1 MQMIVGVRHVRGRF
15 FPQLTMIRHSSGSP
29 AGATPPPA
37 SPGDLDFS
45 NFNPYAPND
54 AAPQEIFN
62 LLDGKWVSSKQ
73 KATLVDPLTGS
84 PLLIRPETKS
94 DELEPFLASMR
105 RTKKHGLHNPLK
117 NPERYRLYGDV
128 SAKLAAELRKDSVN
142 DHFVRLIQRVAP
154 KSYAQAKGEVDISR
168 TFLENFSG
176 DQVRFLARGFHVS
189 GDYTG
194 QQSQGYRWPFGAVA
208 LIAPFN
214 FPLEIPV
221 LQLMGALYM
230 GNHVTLK
237 CASTTSMVMEEWL
250 RLMHKCGAPT
260 TDVNFIHTGGR
271 TMRELIAQAAKEDV
285 LRTMLFTGS
294 SDVAEDL
301 AELTRGKIKVEDA
314 GFDWK
319 ILGAD
324 VQDMDYV
331 AFTSDQDAYAH
342 TGQKCSAQ
350 SIMFA
355 HTNWEKAGLFDKMS
369 SLAGRRSLDNLT
381 VGPVLSHTNKDML
394 DHMNSLLQ
402 IPGAKVVFGGK
413 ELTGHS
419 IPSVYGA
426 FQPTAVYVP
435 LKELASDAHFKLCTT
450 EIFGPMQVV
459 TTWESDD
466 DLEAVLECLERMQ
479 HHLTA
484 AVVSNNTEFVNK
496 VLANSVNGT
505 TYAGIRARTT
515 GAPQNH
521 WFGPAGDPRGAG
533 IGSPEAIRLVWSCHR
548 EIIHDTQVPAGWA
561 LPQAS

>member
-1 MQMIVGVRHVRGRF
+1 MQMMIGIRHVRGRL
-15 FPQLTMIRHSSGSP
+15 FPQLTVFRHSSSAP
-29 AGATPPPA
+29 AGATPPNA
-37 SPGDLDFS
+37 NPGDLDFS
-45 NFNPYAPND
+45 NFNPYAPNE

-62 LLDGKWVSSKQ
+62 LLDGKWVSTAQ
-73 KATLVDPLTGS
+73 KATLIDPLSGK
-84 PLLIRPETKS
+84 PLLIRPETS
-94 DELEPFLASMR
+94 SSELEPFLAAMR

-117 NPERYRLYGDV
+117 NPERYRMYGDV
-128 SAKLAAELRKDSVN
+128 SAKLAAELRKPAVN
-142 DHFVRLIQRVAP
+142 DHFCRLIQRVAP

-168 TFLENFSG
+168 VFLENFSG

-194 QQSQGYRWPFGAVA
+194 QQSQGYRWPFGAVC

-214 FPLEIPV
+214 FPMEIPL

-237 CASTTSMVMEEWL
+237 CASTTSMVMEEYL
-250 RLMHKCGAPT
+250 RLMHKCGAPP
-260 TDVNFIHTGGR
+260 TDVNLIHTGGR
-271 TMRELIAQAAKEDV
+271 TMRELIAQGSKENI
-285 LRTMLFTGS
+285 LRNTLFTGS

-319 ILGAD
+319 VMGPD
-324 VQDMDYV
+324 VEELDYV
-331 AFTSDQDAYAH
+331 AYTSDQDAYAH

-355 HTNWEKAGLFDKMS
+355 HSNWEKAGLFNKMEQ
-369 SLAGRRSLDNLT
+369 LASRRSLADLT
-381 VGPVLSHTNKDML
+381 VAPVLSHSNKDMY
-394 DHMNSLLQ
+394 DHVNGLLE

-413 ELTGHS
+413 ELDGHT
-419 IPSVYGA
+419 IPKIYGA

-435 LKELASDAHFKLCTT
+435 LKELASDKHFDLCTT

-466 DLEAVLECLERMQ
+466 DLEVVLNCLEKMQ

-484 AVVSNNTEFVNK
+484 AVVSNNQEFVGK
-496 VLANSVNGT
+496 VLGHTVNGT

-548 EIIHDTQVPAGWA
+548 EIIHDTHVPSDWKMPA
-561 LPQAS
+561 AS